1 MTPTEG
7 TTMAMKRHNILMP
20 DDLWGEIER
29 ATANAG
35 AKRGKKLSVSEWLRA
50 VVTAKLRG
58 LK

>member
-1 MTPTEG
+1 
-7 TTMAMKRHNILMP
+7 MAMKRHNILMP